1 MMEVFDVPEK
11 NVYKQVTSFL
21 KLYFIYLLLL
31 LLFLFYCY
39 LYTLLGCEVK
49 VALRLF
55 RQEFAREIWLAFKGF
70 GNNFFYG

>member
-49 VALRLF
+49 VA
-55 RQEFAREIWLAFKGF
+55 
-70 GNNFFYG
+70 